1 MASLTQ
7 WTWVWVSSG
16 SWWWT
21 GRPGVLQFM
30 ESQRVRHDW
39 ATELNWTLYLLRLEC
54 RKKNILPV
62 YLKILFY
69 YRAMMLNSPISIV
82 QFSRYLKG
90 IIPIFAS
97 LLNLTHFDYYL
108 PMMYCAQSCPTLCD
122 PIGCSLPGP
131 SVHGY
136 SPGKNTGVGCHFLLQ
151 GIFQI
156 QGLNPDLPH
165 CKWILYHLSHH
176 GNPTSYL

>member
-1 MASLTQ
+1 
-7 WTWVWVSSG
+7 
-16 SWWWT
+16 
-21 GRPGVLQFM
+21 
-30 ESQRVRHDW
+30 
-39 ATELNWTLYLLRLEC
+39 
-54 RKKNILPV
+54 
-62 YLKILFY
+62 
-69 YRAMMLNSPISIV
+69 MLNSPISIV

-156 QGLNPDLPH
+156 QGLNPGLLH
-165 CKWILYHLSHH
+165 CRWILYQMNQK
-176 GNPTSYL
+176 GNPRTLAWVAYHFASGSSQPRNRTRVSSIAGVLFTN